1 VFVDHVHFGGCPLL
15 AFQVAHLLHRKVM
28 RLQRI
33 SLLLC
38 RRGAS
43 HTRLFWVWVLVLVLL
58 PTWRCDGRHP
68 SLLLLPGLV
77 VATDWFQRV
86 SLVCPARRRVKVL
99 IVVLGACCVVLLQ
112 LVLQR
117 RGGVLLWHLDRVLR
131 GTERSLLV
139 HQVLWRVAI
148 LRRKLVSLL
157 CMLRASVVLRI
168 LVS

>member
-1 VFVDHVHFGGCPLL
+1 MFVDHVHFGGCPLL
-15 AFQVAHLLHRKVM
+15 AFQVAHLLYRKVM

-38 RRGAS
+38 PRGAS
-43 HTRLFWVWVLVLVLL
+43 HMRLFWVWVLVLMLL
-58 PTWRCDGRHP
+58 PTWRCDGRLP
-68 SLLLLPGLV
+68 SLLLLPALV

-117 RGGVLLWHLDRVLR
+117 RGGVLLWHLDRMLR

-148 LRRKLVSLL
+148 RRRKLVSLL
-157 CMLRASVVLRI
+157 CMLRASVVLHI